1 MANTYIH
8 SNDGICQIF
17 FRSNIQKNSLA
28 GEESGEGDIKID
40 IVLSPLPCGVVKH
53 TPQGRPSP
61 IKGEW
66 EGGPLGSEIFFNG
79 GGEGFSDFFLKVV
92 TVKQAFI
99 FPIGDESHFHQDRG
113 DVRGF

>member
-1 MANTYIH
+1 MMEFVKFFF
-8 SNDGICQIF
+8 DIF
-17 FRSNIQKNSLA
+17 FEATLKRPPLA

-92 TVKQAFI
+92 TV
-99 FPIGDESHFHQDRG
+99 
-113 DVRGF
+113 